1 MIQTCPVTLDV
12 ALWLSE
18 CTTMNMWSEVPI
30 KSYMRD
36 QYTCHP
42 FQSPPSRKA
51 QYGIDLKREELRLT
65 TKLTE

>member
-1 MIQTCPVTLDV
+1 VLIY
-12 ALWLSE
+12 
-18 CTTMNMWSEVPI
+18 
-30 KSYMRD
+30 SYMRD